1 MIKTILFDYGKVLW
15 DYHPYYER
23 IITDVSTAID
33 MSQEEFTPKYI
44 EVYQEFETKEFPFV
58 NWLKTIT
65 TDDKAKL
72 GMEALQKI
80 LDDQEFYQQFFY
92 RENVEYLFELKK
104 TYQVGCLSNAESF
117 IYETFNSHIQGF
129 FDFCLLS
136 WQTGFR
142 KPQPEIYNEVF
153 KHTQSQPSEI
163 LFIDDK
169 EININAAKDLGF
181 QTIHLTQPARL
192 KELIQSAIIV

>member
-15 DYHPYYER
+15 DYIPYYDR
-23 IITDVSTAID
+23 IYTEVSAAIG
-33 MSQEEFTPKYI
+33 MPKEEFFQKYLA
-44 EVYQEFETKEFPFV
+44 VYQEFETKESPFH
-58 NWLKTIT
+58 NWLSTVT
-65 TDDKAKL
+65 TQDKAKL
-72 GMEALQKI
+72 GMETLQKI
-80 LDDQEFYQQFFY
+80 LDDHDFYKQFFY

-117 IYETFNSHIQGF
+117 IYNTFSLHTKGF

-142 KPQPEIYNEVF
+142 KPQPEIFQEVF
-153 KHTQSQPSEI
+153 KHTQSQASEI

-169 EININAAKDLGF
+169 EVNIIAAKNLDF

-192 KELIQSAIIV
+192 KELIQSAIIG